1 MGLAGFKQQFVE
13 VDGVKIS
20 VHVGGNGPPLLMLH
34 GFPQNHMTWEKVAPA
49 LAAHRTCVVADL
61 RGYGDSDAP
70 ESPDG
75 ALYAKRIM
83 AAEMVGVMAALGFD
97 RFDLLGH
104 DRGARV
110 SYRLALYFPDVV
122 TRLGIIEIVPT
133 VAMWD
138 SFNADMALAA
148 YHLTHLA
155 QPYPLPETM
164 IGADPQMYVDHKLLA
179 WTLDKSLSC
188 FSYAALASYR
198 AQMAD
203 PVRVHAM
210 CADYRA
216 GATVDRAI
224 DQADLKAGRK
234 IACPVQFV
242 YAEAGFPARS
252 GDPLGYWR
260 QWADDLSGVAIES
273 GHFAMEEN
281 PDAVLA
287 AMGPFLQIKVLIISF

>member
-1 MGLAGFKQQFVE
+1 VGIAGFKQQFID

-61 RGYGDSDAP
+61 KGYGESDAP
-70 ESPDG
+70 ESRDR
-75 ALYAKRIM
+75 ALYAKRLM
-83 AAEMVGVMAALGFD
+83 AAEMVSVMKALRFSTFD
-97 RFDLLGH
+97 VLGH

-110 SYRLALYFPDVV
+110 AYRMALDFPDVV

-138 SFNADMALAA
+138 AFNADMALAA
-148 YHLTHLA
+148 YHWTHLA

-164 IGADPQMYVDHKLLA
+164 IGADPKLYVDHTLRS
-179 WTLDKSLSC
+179 WTLAKSLDC
-188 FSYAALASYR
+188 FSEEALASYR
-198 AQMAD
+198 VQMAD
-203 PVRVHAM
+203 PERIHAM

-224 DQADLKAGRK
+224 DQADLDAGRK

-242 YAEAGFPARS
+242 YAHGGFPARS

-260 QWADDLSGVAIES
+260 QWADVLNGVAIEC

-281 PDAVLA
+281 PRAVLA
-287 AMGPFLQIKVLIISF
+287 AMGPFFAN

>member
-1 MGLAGFKQQFVE
+1 MGIEGFKQQFVTVE
-13 VDGVKIS
+13 GVKTA
-20 VHVGGNGPPLLMLH
+20 VHVGGNGPALLMLH

-61 RGYGDSDAP
+61 RGYGDSGAP
-70 ESPDG
+70 ESRDG
-75 ALYAKRIM
+75 ALYAKRVM
-83 AAEMVGVMAALGFD
+83 AAELVGVMAALGYSAFD
-97 RFDLLGH
+97 VLGH

-110 SYRLALYFPDVV
+110 AYRMALDFPDVV

-138 SFNADMALAA
+138 AFNADMALAA
-148 YHLTHLA
+148 YHWTHLA
-155 QPYPLPETM
+155 QPYPLPEVM
-164 IGADPQMYVDHKLLA
+164 IGADPKLYVDHKLRS
-179 WTLDKSLSC
+179 WTLNKSLDC
-188 FSYAALASYR
+188 FSDAALASYR
-198 AQMAD
+198 KQMAD
-203 PVRVHAM
+203 PARIHAM

-224 DQADLKAGRK
+224 DAADLAAGRK
-234 IACPVQFV
+234 ITCPVQFV
-242 YAEAGFPARS
+242 YANGGFPARS

-260 QWADDLSGVAIES
+260 QWADDVQGVAIES

-287 AMGPFLQIKVLIISF
+287 AMGPVFSG